1 MVKKKSDNNNN
12 NNNSDI
18 TSNSDINTE
27 IKNNKN
33 KKRKKNELENNKN
46 NKNKKQK
53 KKEIDNNENNNE
65 NSSEEQSFTDRI
77 LSLIFPK
84 YINVEC
90 TDLDES
96 FKQDDEI
103 KKNILI
109 SSEKFDRKQLFSL
122 LSLNEFSKYKLPVLL
137 NDNDIFLETMTL
149 CKRFITES
157 NCLEGISAILNA
169 DKETSKYI
177 PCLYDNAMLTLLK
190 LRDCIN
196 ELQYRKMIPK
206 KLECLWN
213 ITKDEELSEELVQQQ
228 EETKEHNDS
237 SEGNDEYSRS
247 KE

>member
-1 MVKKKSDNNNN
+1 MVKKKSDN

-33 KKRKKNELENNKN
+33 KKRKKNELDNNEN
-46 NKNKKQK
+46 NKNKKRK
-53 KKEIDNNENNNE
+53 KKEIDNNENNNNE

-90 TDLDES
+90 IDLDES

-109 SSEKFDRKQLFSL
+109 SSEKFDKKQLFSL

-169 DKETSKYI
+169 DEETSKYI

-213 ITKDEELSEELVQQQ
+213 ITKDEELTEELVQQQ

-237 SEGNDEYSRS
+237 SEESDEYSRS

>member
-1 MVKKKSDNNNN
+1 MVKKKSDN

-33 KKRKKNELENNKN
+33 KKRKKNE
-46 NKNKKQK
+46 
-53 KKEIDNNENNNE
+53 IDNNENNNNE

-90 TDLDES
+90 IDLDES

-237 SEGNDEYSRS
+237 SEGC
-247 KE
+247 

>member
-12 NNNSDI
+12 SDI
-18 TSNSDINTE
+18 TSTSDINTE
-27 IKNNKN
+27 INKNNTKKRKKNELDNNENNKN
-33 KKRKKNELENNKN
+33 KKRKKKEVDNNKN
-46 NKNKKQK
+46 N
-53 KKEIDNNENNNE
+53 NED
-65 NSSEEQSFTDRI
+65 SSEEQSFTDRI
-77 LSLIFPK
+77 LSLLFPK

-90 TDLDES
+90 IDLEES
-96 FKQDDEI
+96 FRQDDEI

-122 LSLNEFSKYKLPVLL
+122 LSLNDFSKYKLPVLL

-169 DKETSKYI
+169 DEETSKYI

-206 KLECLWN
+206 KIECLWN
-213 ITKDEELSEELVQQQ
+213 ITKDEELTEELVQQQ

-237 SEGNDEYSRS
+237 SEENDEYSRS

>member
-1 MVKKKSDNNNN
+1 MVKKKSDN

-33 KKRKKNELENNKN
+33 KKRKK
-46 NKNKKQK
+46 
-53 KKEIDNNENNNE
+53 KEIDNNENNNNE

-90 TDLDES
+90 IDLDES

-237 SEGNDEYSRS
+237 SEGC
-247 KE
+247 

>member
-1 MVKKKSDNNNN
+1 MAKKKSDNNNN
-12 NNNSDI
+12 SDI
-18 TSNSDINTE
+18 NTNSDINAK
-27 IKNNKN
+27 INNN
-33 KKRKKNELENNKN
+33 NTKKRKKNELDNNKN

-53 KKEIDNNENNNE
+53 KKEIDNNKNNNE
-65 NSSEEQSFTDRI
+65 NSYEEQSFTDRI

-90 TDLDES
+90 IDLDES

-103 KKNILI
+103 KKNILL

-169 DKETSKYI
+169 DEETSKYI

-196 ELQYRKMIPK
+196 ELQYRRMFPK
-206 KLECLWN
+206 KLEYLWN
-213 ITKDEELSEELVQQQ
+213 ITKDEELTQDLVQQ
-228 EETKEHNDS
+228 EKTKEQDDCS
-237 SEGNDEYSRS
+237 GENDEYSRS

>member
-1 MVKKKSDNNNN
+1 MVKKKSDN

-27 IKNNKN
+27 INKNNT

-90 TDLDES
+90 IDLDES

>member
-1 MVKKKSDNNNN
+1 MAKKKSNNNT
-12 NNNSDI
+12 NSDI

-27 IKNNKN
+27 INNKKTKKRKEYELDNNNNKN
-33 KKRKKNELENNKN
+33 KKR
-46 NKNKKQK
+46 K

-65 NSSEEQSFTDRI
+65 NSSETQSFTDRI

-90 TDLDES
+90 IDLDES

-109 SSEKFDRKQLFSL
+109 SSEKFDRQQLFSL

-157 NCLEGISAILNA
+157 NCLEGITAILNA
-169 DKETSKYI
+169 DEETSKYI

-196 ELQYRKMIPK
+196 ELQYRRMIPK

-213 ITKDEELSEELVQQQ
+213 ITKDEELTEELVQEQ
-228 EETKEHNDS
+228 EKTKGHDDS
-237 SEGNDEYSRS
+237 SEENDEYSRS